1 MSQYPDY
8 ASVYLEL
15 GELLIKD
22 GRSSEAI
29 DVLEIGA
36 IDAPED
42 AMIRNNLGMAYLV
55 QDQLDMAQQEFAAAR
70 LLDANEA
77 TYTANLA
84 MVVALQ
90 GHYDGALAL
99 YLEVMPA
106 SEAHGNIAVLAESR
120 GDSERAERERVAALG
135 PADSRE

>member
-1 MSQYPDY
+1 MTQYPDY
-8 ASVYLEL
+8 APVYLEL

-22 GRSSEAI
+22 GRSTEAIEVLEVGAI
-29 DVLEIGA
+29 DVPG
-36 IDAPED
+36 D

-55 QDQLDMAQQEFAAAR
+55 QDQLDMAQLEFAAAR
-70 LLDANEA
+70 QLDANEA

-84 MVVALQ
+84 MVAALQ

-106 SEAHGNIAVLAESR
+106 NEAHANIAVLAESR
-120 GDSERAERERVAALG
+120 GDSERAERERVAALE
-135 PADSRE
+135 PADSGN